1 MHQGHQV
8 CHWLT
13 DHTRPLFGE
22 REMYVTVQ
30 SSFLIILRLPGV
42 CWLEDP
48 RGPPG
53 GAAEQRAPCPGVQ
66 RDGTSST
73 SLTQAGLLDKTIS
86 TRVSLSPPSVRIEAK
101 GTVESVTV
109 VHDRL
114 STLLIYEHAFNYTC
128 HTKCHFNFSGLKCQQ
143 VITCLQFEMTYINLT
158 RLSFWL
164 KRSFVAFIISLLQ
177 TGLLECHKLLTILY
191 KM

>member
-1 MHQGHQV
+1 MYQGQQV

-30 SSFLIILRLPGV
+30 SSLLIILRLPGV

-53 GAAEQRAPCPGVQ
+53 GAAEQRAPWPGVQ

-73 SLTQAGLLDKTIS
+73 SLTSFPLHGGVGSEQNLQALPEIHVHSNNSVDNASGAVSQGTQVLQALRVGRPQAGEFRWSFEQDHLHQGLHKQIPQSPLRQSRGEGSSGGLDS
-86 TRVSLSPPSVRIEAK
+86 GTR
-101 GTVESVTV
+101 
-109 VHDRL
+109 
-114 STLLIYEHAFNYTC
+114 
-128 HTKCHFNFSGLKCQQ
+128 
-143 VITCLQFEMTYINLT
+143 
-158 RLSFWL
+158 
-164 KRSFVAFIISLLQ
+164 
-177 TGLLECHKLLTILY
+177 
-191 KM
+191 

>member
-1 MHQGHQV
+1 MH
-8 CHWLT
+8 
-13 DHTRPLFGE
+13 
-22 REMYVTVQ
+22 VTAQ
-30 SSFLIILRLPGV
+30 SSFLFILRV

-48 RGPPG
+48 QDPPG
-53 GAAEQRAPCPGVQ
+53 GAAERRALCPGVQ

-73 SLTQAGLLDKTIS
+73 SLIQAGDLRWSFGQDHLLQG
-86 TRVSLSPPSVRIEAK
+86 PPFVRIEAK

-128 HTKCHFNFSGLKCQQ
+128 HTKCHFNFSGLKCQH

-177 TGLLECHKLLTILY
+177 TGLIECHKLLTILY

>member
-1 MHQGHQV
+1 MYQGQQV

-30 SSFLIILRLPGV
+30 SSLLIILRLPGV

-53 GAAEQRAPCPGVQ
+53 GAAEQRAPWPGVQ

-73 SLTQAGLLDKTIS
+73 SLTSFPLHGGVGSEQNLQALQEIHVHSRQWRVPLILLQEHLQKQSLWKNSNPTILTEEFFPHDVYR
-86 TRVSLSPPSVRIEAK
+86 TRVSS
-101 GTVESVTV
+101 
-109 VHDRL
+109 
-114 STLLIYEHAFNYTC
+114 
-128 HTKCHFNFSGLKCQQ
+128 SGL
-143 VITCLQFEMTYINLT
+143 
-158 RLSFWL
+158 
-164 KRSFVAFIISLLQ
+164 
-177 TGLLECHKLLTILY
+177 
-191 KM
+191 

>member
-1 MHQGHQV
+1 MYQGHQV

-30 SSFLIILRLPGV
+30 SSLLIILRLPGV

-66 RDGTSST
+66 RDGTNST
-73 SLTQAGLLDKTIS
+73 SLTQAGDLRWSFEQDHLHQGLHKQIPQSPLRQSRGEGSSGGLDKG
-86 TRVSLSPPSVRIEAK
+86 TRWAVSP
-101 GTVESVTV
+101 V
-109 VHDRL
+109 VLCLMD
-114 STLLIYEHAFNYTC
+114 TLLIIKHAMPNVT
-128 HTKCHFNFSGLKCQQ
+128 L
-143 VITCLQFEMTYINLT
+143 
-158 RLSFWL
+158 
-164 KRSFVAFIISLLQ
+164 ISP
-177 TGLLECHKLLTILY
+177 Y
-191 KM
+191 